1 MGCVTNKEQDIK
13 QFNIK
18 LPDSYNHTTIQTE
31 ADLPDFQDQ
40 FLQIGMQICNLGD
53 FLPKVQEVYNELG
66 ELFQNIQGQY
76 MLMPDQSIYFGQI
89 VNGQRQGIGKQ
100 HWTKEGNLLEGT
112 WIDNQ
117 LNGRARMIYP
127 NGDYFIGNFLNNIA
141 NGLGKFVNSKKQV
154 SGFWL
159 NNKLNG
165 EGNEIRKNGTI
176 YRGQFSEGKIQG
188 NGQFEYANKC
198 IYRGSVYKGKMHGKG
213 ELIFNDN
220 TRYIGEFKANCIQGR
235 GNYQANVS
243 IEGWF
248 HSKYE
253 NQTLFIYF
261 FASETP
267 VLIDS
272 QYCTLIE
279 KQLEQFFD

>member
-31 ADLPDFQDQ
+31 ADLPDSQDQ
-40 FLQIGMQICNLGD
+40 FLQIGMQVCSLGD
-53 FLPKVQEVYNELG
+53 FLPKVYEVYNELG

-76 MLMPDQSIYFGQI
+76 LLMPDQSIYFGQI

-100 HWTKEGNLLEGT
+100 HWPKEGNLLEGT

-127 NGDYFIGNFLNNIA
+127 NGDYFVGNFLNNIA

-159 NNKLNG
+159 NNKLTG
-165 EGNEIRKNGTI
+165 EGTEIRKNGTI
-176 YRGQFSEGKIQG
+176 YKGQFSEGKIQG
-188 NGQFEYANKC
+188 IGQFEYANKC
-198 IYRGSVYKGKMHGKG
+198 IYRGNVCKGKMHGKG

-220 TRYIGEFKANCIQGR
+220 TRYIGEFKSNCIQGR
-235 GNYQANVS
+235 GNYEATVS
-243 IEGWF
+243 IAGWF
-248 HSKYE
+248 HSKFE

-261 FASETP
+261 FHSETP
-267 VLIDS
+267 VLLDS
-272 QYCTLIE
+272 QNCTLIE
-279 KQLEQFFD
+279 KKLEQFFD